1 MHIAI
6 KNPAETGPALE
17 KMGDYHFGASLRKAL
32 EAEGVRVTEHYWP
45 DWHGGAEADA
55 VLVLRGRHRA
65 RPLPG
70 QFTVLWAISHP
81 SAITLDEIDAF
92 DLAYLGSK
100 THLDMVAGPGR
111 PPLAV
116 LRQCS
121 DFADAG
127 VAAGRPAA
135 ERREVIFL
143 GNSRGVFRDIVRWA
157 VEAGVRPA
165 LYGRGWDQIGLGR
178 LVVADYVDNADLPEL
193 YGRARLGLND
203 HWNDMRYFGYINN
216 RLFDNLFCGLP
227 TLSDWFPELEATFG
241 DGLLYARDPVS
252 FGEAFRR
259 VEADYDGVLARAHA
273 LGRTLARDYTFAARA
288 RRILDDIETFR
299 KRRPARPAE
308 AGGASLPAEAAPE
321 PPPAF
326 ARVAGA
332 FAATRTGTRQKYVLL
347 VHPSA
352 AGAAAFA
359 ADDISVLTAGI
370 GPGPWEVALSPD
382 AGEIAHRKFDA
393 VVVERLAG
401 VGAAAA
407 LAPQTLKALHRL
419 TRRGGW
425 LVVPA
430 AAAGRW
436 ARRADA
442 GLGDAEYAVFPE
454 GRRLLPRPQLWRR
467 FRLARKLEQIPT
479 R

>member
-6 KNPAETGPALE
+6 KNPAEAGPALA

-45 DWHGGAEADA
+45 DWDGGADADA
-55 VLVLRGRHRA
+55 ALVLRGRHRA

-81 SAITLDEIDAF
+81 SAITVDEIDSF

-111 PPLAV
+111 PPLSV

-127 VAAGRPAA
+127 ASAGRPAP
-135 ERREVIFL
+135 ERRDVIFL
-143 GNSRGVFRDIVRWA
+143 GNSRGVFRDIVRFA

-165 LYGRGWDQIGLGR
+165 LYGRGWEPIGLGR
-178 LVVADYVDNADLPEL
+178 LVVADYVDNAALPEL

-216 RLFDNLFCGLP
+216 RLFDSLFCGLP

-241 DGLLYARDPVS
+241 DGLLYARDPAS
-252 FGEAFRR
+252 FAAAFRR
-259 VEADYDGVLARAHA
+259 IEAGYDGVLARARD

-299 KRRPARPAE
+299 KRRPARPA
-308 AGGASLPAEAAPE
+308 GTLPAQAAPE
-321 PPPAF
+321 PVPAF
-326 ARVAGA
+326 ARVARALAGTPAGA
-332 FAATRTGTRQKYVLL
+332 RQKHVLL
-347 VHPSA
+347 VHPSP

-359 ADDISVLTAGI
+359 ADDMSVLTAGI

-393 VVVERLAG
+393 VVVERLSG
-401 VGAAAA
+401 LDPPAA
-407 LAPQTLKALHRL
+407 LAPRTLGALSGL
-419 TRRGGW
+419 VRRNGW
-425 LVVPA
+425 FVLPA
-430 AAAGRW
+430 AAAGRR
-436 ARRADA
+436 ARHADP
-442 GLGDAEYAVFPE
+442 GLSDPDYIVLCA

-467 FRLARKLEQIPT
+467 LRLGLKL
-479 R
+479 RA